1 MGKVKAQNI
10 TGKDFLWLFLFLIV
24 FINGFEAGGYQ
35 ASLYTIGQIYDLSIT
50 KMGIFA
56 SVELFA
62 TMLAPLVLGSL
73 ADRVNK
79 IKFILV
85 LLGIQTLFSASIFLS
100 NAEMFFVVGIFFLGQ
115 TKDWFYDLYVC
126 LWRSGFPPL
135 CKLLS
140 KPGNQLE
147 NPVYLSYHRFHHS
160 NLRYHSH
167 QKSMSGSHR

>member
-1 MGKVKAQNI
+1 MEKNTDNMSIQ
-10 TGKDFLWLFLFLIV
+10 KDFLWLILFLIV

-79 IKFILV
+79 IKFIH
-85 LLGIQTLFSASIFLS
+85 T
-100 NAEMFFVVGIFFLGQ
+100 
-115 TKDWFYDLYVC
+115 
-126 LWRSGFPPL
+126 
-135 CKLLS
+135 
-140 KPGNQLE
+140 
-147 NPVYLSYHRFHHS
+147 
-160 NLRYHSH
+160 
-167 QKSMSGSHR
+167 